1 MLNRHSAKLK
11 LSSELVFKLSLIKF
25 RLALSFFKGGGAD
38 VYIKWSEGKK
48 HHRNENDIKIQKE

>member
-1 MLNRHSAKLK
+1 MLK
-11 LSSELVFKLSLIKF
+11 LSSELVYKLSLIKF

-38 VYIKWSEGKK
+38 VYIKWSEGTK